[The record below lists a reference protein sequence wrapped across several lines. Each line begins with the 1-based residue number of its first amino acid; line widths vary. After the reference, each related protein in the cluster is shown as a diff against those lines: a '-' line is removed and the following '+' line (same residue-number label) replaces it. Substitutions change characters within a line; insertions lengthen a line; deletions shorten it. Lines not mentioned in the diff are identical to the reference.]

1 MHTVPFS
8 VMVENLRWIDGGRD
22 GREDLCAHGDVTVL
36 VGDMT
41 LYDTCCASASAM
53 RMLRTLSDAHAIE
66 KSDTGQ
72 QMLPCCGFN
81 LYADES
87 LETVYISG
95 CMYGV
100 DYAVRHLGETVVIEA
115 EDGRQY
121 AVLFEDYRREVLNF
135 ARQVEAFYNQ
145 CPPRILPD
153 DDFDRN
159 GYIAFWNEWKRRMAE
174 EDNHVK
180 QPIAHEGEE

>member
-8 VMVENLRWIDGGRD
+8 VWVENLCWIDGSPDDRG
-22 GREDLCAHGDVTVL
+22 DLCAHGDVTVL
-36 VGDMT
+36 VGDIT
-41 LYDTCCASASAM
+41 LRDACCTSASAM
-53 RMLRTLSDAHAIE
+53 RMLRTLSNDHAIE
-66 KSDTGQ
+66 KSDLGQ

-95 CMYGV
+95 CVNGV
-100 DYAVRHLGETVVIEA
+100 DYAVSLLGETVVIA
-115 EDGRQY
+115 TEDGRQRT
-121 AVLFEDYRREVLNF
+121 VLFEDYRREVLCF

-153 DDFDRN
+153 DHFDRD
-159 GYIAFWNEWKRRMAE
+159 GYTAFWNEWKRRMAE
-174 EDNHVK
+174 EDKRVK
-180 QPIAHEGEE
+180 RPVSRRGEE